1 MKDTAFYEQLLGLKA
16 PWMVK
21 QIDLCLEAQKA
32 IIDVTLDGKQVG
44 ADPTDE
50 RIRAHIHGWT
60 TREWHYLDTC
70 QF

>member
-1 MKDTAFYEQLLGLKA
+1 MKDTAFYEQLLGLKT

-21 QIDLCLEAQKA
+21 QIDLCLDAQKA
-32 IIDVTLDGKQVG
+32 IIDVALDGKQVRAG
-44 ADPTDE
+44 LTDE
-50 RIRAHIHGWT
+50 RARAHIHGWT